1 MRSSPRNIFL
11 VAVALSLWRAV
22 DQPSL
27 DIRFGGTTAS
37 LVPTDLALVALAV
50 SCVVATLQQGARR
63 IGWPWLAA
71 GGCFVLLVL
80 GTALAN
86 GAAAFVAGAKVTELA
101 ALSLGALIFIRDRP
115 SLEGLVDVL
124 LLVTAAAD
132 VVGLFDFV
140 RSGGGRQS
148 SFLGEHDFAAL
159 ATFPLVYGLVLLFED
174 RARTRRA
181 WIAIAV
187 GGLGVVFG
195 AALASLV
202 GYYLALA
209 ALLGSALLL
218 RRVRL
223 RPVLATLGVTLVV
236 TAGTIG
242 LRAGAGDLGFLQSWF
257 GKPAQRPGQYAGSW
271 SQRLIFIY
279 VGGRIFL
286 DHPVLGTGWTG
297 NEPASAYARYLPDA
311 RRRFSDQPVRY
322 FPRRDGEFV
331 PQQVYDQVLYELGS
345 AGGLLLAAMLVALL
359 IASARAVRTAGDRVA
374 FLPGVWT
381 GATCGA
387 IAGEGLFGGTPLAA
401 LFWLT
406 IGLVP
411 ALASLAA
418 AESKV
423 ASPETG
429 T

>member
-1 MRSSPRNIFL
+1 MRSWPCTIFL
-11 VAVALSLWRAV
+11 GAVALSLWRAV

-27 DIRFGGTTAS
+27 DIGFGGTTAS
-37 LVPTDLALVALAV
+37 VVPTDLALGALAV
-50 SCVVATLQQGARR
+50 SCVVATVQRGARR
-63 IGWPWLAA
+63 ISWAWLAA

-86 GAAAFVAGAKVTELA
+86 GAAPFVAGAKLAELA
-101 ALSLGALIFIRDRP
+101 ALSLGALIFIRDRR
-115 SLEGLVDVL
+115 SLEALVDVL

-140 RSGGGRQS
+140 RNGGGRQS

-174 RARTRRA
+174 RPSTRRA
-181 WIAIAV
+181 GIAIVV
-187 GGLGVVFG
+187 GGLGVIFG

-209 ALLGSALLL
+209 ALFVTALSL
-218 RRVRL
+218 RRLRL

-286 DHPVLGTGWTG
+286 DHPILGTGWAG
-297 NEPASAYARYLPDA
+297 NEPATAYARYLPDA
-311 RRRFSDQPVRY
+311 RRRFSDQPLRY
-322 FPRRDGEFV
+322 FPRKDGEFV
-331 PQQVYDQVLYELGS
+331 PQQVYDQVLYELGIT
-345 AGGLLLAAMLVALL
+345 GGLFLTAMLVTLFVASERAARIAAGRIAL
-359 IASARAVRTAGDRVA
+359 
-374 FLPGVWT
+374 LPGVWT

-411 ALASLAA
+411 ALASLALE
-418 AESKV
+418 ES
-423 ASPETG
+423 TG
-429 T
+429 SST